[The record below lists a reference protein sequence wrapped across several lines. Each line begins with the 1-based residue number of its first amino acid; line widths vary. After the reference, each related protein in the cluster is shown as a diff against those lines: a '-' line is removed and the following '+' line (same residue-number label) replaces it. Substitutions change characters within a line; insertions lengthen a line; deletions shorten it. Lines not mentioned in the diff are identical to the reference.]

1 MNNNLSNEMA
11 LFKYNLIAPLVNGTY
26 TKTDTSI
33 SAYCIRMSKNTYTLP
48 DGTVRQ
54 FSHETFKWWL
64 RKYRESGFDG
74 LITSQR
80 SDKGKSRVLSS
91 EVRSLIVEKKK
102 ENFRKTATSI
112 YNELIDEGV
121 ISSTEVSL
129 ATVIRYVGRIRS
141 TLNIVSGEDM
151 RAFEMKNANDLWQID
166 TTHGPHITID
176 NVKYKTYLVAI
187 IDDASRLIVGYG
199 FYLADNAVN
208 VQLTLKDAIM
218 KYGVPKRLYA
228 DNGSPYRNTQLS
240 LICAHLGI
248 SLVHAQAYHG
258 NSKGK
263 IERTF
268 KTIKE
273 GWMYNLDYSQ
283 FHSLEE
289 LQKSLAVFI
298 NNKNNTAHSITK
310 KIPIERFLEDS
321 EYITRK
327 SEKAIR
333 HAFLHTI
340 ERRVGNDALVRI
352 NTESYETDQSHIGK
366 RVVIKYEPDMSHVY
380 IYENDSF
387 KEIFKVNKIENSHI
401 RRKEPLFS

>member
-1 MNNNLSNEMA
+1 
-11 LFKYNLIAPLVNGTY
+11 
-26 TKTDTSI
+26 
-33 SAYCIRMSKNTYTLP
+33 
-48 DGTVRQ
+48 
-54 FSHETFKWWL
+54 
-64 RKYRESGFDG
+64 
-74 LITSQR
+74 
-80 SDKGKSRVLSS
+80 
-91 EVRSLIVEKKK
+91 
-102 ENFRKTATSI
+102 
-112 YNELIDEGV
+112 
-121 ISSTEVSL
+121 
-129 ATVIRYVGRIRS
+129 
-141 TLNIVSGEDM
+141 
-151 RAFEMKNANDLWQID
+151 
-166 TTHGPHITID
+166 
-176 NVKYKTYLVAI
+176 
-187 IDDASRLIVGYG
+187 
-199 FYLADNAVN
+199 
-208 VQLTLKDAIM
+208 
-218 KYGVPKRLYA
+218 
-228 DNGSPYRNTQLS
+228 
-240 LICAHLGI
+240 
-248 SLVHAQAYHG
+248 
-258 NSKGK
+258 
-263 IERTF
+263 
-268 KTIKE
+268 
-273 GWMYNLDYSQ
+273 MYNLDYSQ